1 MKRGGKEGGSIRA
14 SISRLDVENVD
25 LGRDTV
31 LARDG
36 GAKKVDREAW
46 NNAAT
51 ALVDSQFSSTGSR
64 LRRGEHA
71 SNRLLL
77 GAEIGHLPKR
87 DWRFC
92 AALARLVSS
101 SSSSSVLLS
110 STCTDDDPGGRG
122 RGITVRG
129 ATGPPSSFDRVEE
142 ERSRIRDPLLGYII
156 ERIFNFYLSFSLRRD
171 NRSFSFIYFILN
183 SMFPVWI
190 ESTVKVWETWYN

>member
-14 SISRLDVENVD
+14 SISRLDVENAD

-101 SSSSSVLLS
+101 SVLLS
-110 STCTDDDPGGRG
+110 STCTDDDPGERG

>member
-87 DWRFC
+87 D
-92 AALARLVSS
+92 
-101 SSSSSVLLS
+101 
-110 STCTDDDPGGRG
+110 
-122 RGITVRG
+122 
-129 ATGPPSSFDRVEE
+129 
-142 ERSRIRDPLLGYII
+142 
-156 ERIFNFYLSFSLRRD
+156 
-171 NRSFSFIYFILN
+171 
-183 SMFPVWI
+183 
-190 ESTVKVWETWYN
+190 